1 MVAIHYITDLF
12 DIGTR
17 RFILANTEQLHEKI
31 TQLSDRVRQLEEALE
46 TVQSTNTD
54 RPHPLLA
61 PDLLR
66 IKTSQDLYG
75 VHQSAAPPLPDSSTS
90 YKERPPDP
98 AGSPSL
104 DHPSIGSSRAMEG
117 PQFPVMTESPHRR
130 FFPIFYSSALPS
142 HSRGLSTLQS
152 GNAYEKHYPLDTK
165 HRPSAKRHRGMPSG
179 SKFIIPHPSFVRV

>member
-1 MVAIHYITDLF
+1 VVAIHYITDLF

-117 PQFPVMTESPHRR
+117 PQFPVMTESPPPEIPPDILQLSAT
-130 FFPIFYSSALPS
+130 FPFPWTVDLTIRKRIREALPPR
-142 HSRGLSTLQS
+142 HEAQAICEEAQR
-152 GNAYEKHYPLDTK
+152 NALWQ
-165 HRPSAKRHRGMPSG
+165 
-179 SKFIIPHPSFVRV
+179 